1 MDISINGFKLYTNKK
16 NHITYGFLYTKE
28 ITIPF
33 SKEKKR
39 TLRVWVP
46 ENYDNK
52 KRFPVIYMTD
62 GQNIVDK
69 YTTAYGEWNM
79 EEHVKALINKGNQ
92 GYIIVGLDCPKDPY
106 NRVCEYSF
114 KGEFKKH
121 GKYQIEP
128 YGDLLADFFVN
139 KIKPL
144 IDKSFLTN
152 PHINGF
158 IGSSMG
164 GLFSFVIA
172 SRFRHIFN
180 FALVFSPAFYLYK
193 NSYYSSLL
201 GDNDIS
207 NLGNLYFFIGG
218 RGLEKK
224 LLPGTK
230 RMYELLLK
238 LGVPSTKVMYRYDFR
253 AFHNEKTW
261 SKYVLEGLTFV
272 NP

>member
-1 MDISINGFKLYTNKK
+1 MESLINGFKLYTKKK
-16 NHITYGFLYTKE
+16 NHITYGYLYTKE
-28 ITIPF
+28 INIPF
-33 SKEKKR
+33 AKEKKR

-46 ENYDNK
+46 ETYNNK
-52 KRFPVIYMTD
+52 EKLPVIYMTD
-62 GQNIVDK
+62 GQNMVDK
-69 YTTAYGEWNM
+69 YTTKYGEWNM
-79 EEHVKALINKGNQ
+79 EEHVKALIDRGEK
-92 GYIIVGLDCPKDPY
+92 GYIVVGLDCPKNPY

-114 KGEFKKH
+114 IGEFKKNN
-121 GKYQIEP
+121 KIKIEP

-139 KIKPL
+139 YIKPL
-144 IDKSFLTN
+144 VDKSFFTN
-152 PHINGF
+152 PNINGF
-158 IGSSMG
+158 VGSSMG

-193 NSYYSSLL
+193 NCYYPSLI
-201 GDNDIS
+201 GDHDLS

-238 LGVPSTKVMYRYDFR
+238 LGMDPHKIAYRYDFR
-253 AFHNEKTW
+253 ASHNEKNW

-272 NP
+272 NH